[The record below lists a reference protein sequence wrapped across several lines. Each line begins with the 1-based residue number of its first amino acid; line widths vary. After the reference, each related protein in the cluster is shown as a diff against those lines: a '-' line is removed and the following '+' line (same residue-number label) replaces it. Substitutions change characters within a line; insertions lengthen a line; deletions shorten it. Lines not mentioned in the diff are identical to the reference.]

1 MRRLLLLP
9 LVAAV
14 LLVVAPTALSATKTV
29 SITAAGFVPATASI
43 QTGDTVTWTNSDTRN
58 HQVISQDAGFA
69 SPILKPN
76 ESFSFTFKDAGRFQY
91 SDALVKTLHGLVS
104 VTTPA
109 PTGAPTLVAS
119 RSSVVF
125 GGAVRL
131 SGKVPNEQ
139 AGEHVMLKATVLTA
153 SGLHTATVD
162 ESTTGPGG
170 VFSFSTTPRAAA
182 SRSARPSRVPGTS
195 SSTGRTPTSS

>member
-1 MRRLLLLP
+1 MSRGLSLGHGFRRVFANCKCLLRGGYRGRGREGPRQRTERRRTMRRLLVLP

-14 LLVVAPTALSATKTV
+14 LLVVAPTAQSATKTV

-43 QTGDTVTWTNSDTRN
+43 QTGDTVTWTNSDTKN

-104 VTTPA
+104 VTTPP

-153 SGLHTATVD
+153 SGLHTAT
-162 ESTTGPGG
+162 
-170 VFSFSTTPRAAA
+170 
-182 SRSARPSRVPGTS
+182 
-195 SSTGRTPTSS
+195 